1 MCKTCKANGI
11 TIFFPEVFMDFILI
25 VLHSINNGFCC
36 VYVVLKNC
44 GYYAVDKWI
53 LFLKCWSDSSG
64 CVYGSKK
71 HLLDELQPN
80 FKSLG
85 HFKTLSCTPAA
96 TMSPAVPVCVC
107 VCLCISIFVWEKRE
121 NETQKVLQEC
131 CVCVSMIKAHRCVRE
146 REWLA

>member
-1 MCKTCKANGI
+1 MSLDKDIWNVQDMQSKWHNH
-11 TIFFPEVFMDFILI
+11 FFPEVSTDFILI
-25 VLHSINNGFCC
+25 VLHGINNGFCC
-36 VYVVLKNC
+36 VYVVFKNC

-96 TMSPAVPVCVC
+96 TMSPAVPVYVCVCVSLYLYERKGKMRRRKYYKSVVCVC
-107 VCLCISIFVWEKRE
+107 VCVDDQS
-121 NETQKVLQEC
+121 
-131 CVCVSMIKAHRCVRE
+131 S
-146 REWLA
+146 

>member
-25 VLHSINNGFCC
+25 VRHSINNGFCC
-36 VYVVLKNC
+36 VCVVLKNC
-44 GYYAVDKWI
+44 GYYTVDKFI

-107 VCLCISIFVWEKRE
+107 VFVRKKGKWDAESTTRVLCV
-121 NETQKVLQEC
+121 

>member
-25 VLHSINNGFCC
+25 VRHSINNGFCC
-36 VYVVLKNC
+36 VCVVLKNC
-44 GYYAVDKWI
+44 GYYTIDKLI

-107 VCLCISIFVWEKRE
+107 VFVRKKGKWDAESTTR
-121 NETQKVLQEC
+121 VL